1 MEKLPKDETIKN
13 WFGKDKK
20 FKTKSSLEKEMRR
33 RLEIVEKEYK
43 AKKSKLQYIL
53 RRLKQI

>member
-20 FKTKSSLEKEMRR
+20 FKTKYSLEKEMRR
-33 RLEIVEKEYK
+33 RLDIVEKEYK
-43 AKKSKLQYIL
+43 TKKSKLQYIL
-53 RRLKQI
+53 KRLKQI